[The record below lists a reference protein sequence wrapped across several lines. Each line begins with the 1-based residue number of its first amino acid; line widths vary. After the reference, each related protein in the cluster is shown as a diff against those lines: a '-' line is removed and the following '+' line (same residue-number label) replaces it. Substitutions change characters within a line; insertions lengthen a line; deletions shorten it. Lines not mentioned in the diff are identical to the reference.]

1 MNIIKN
7 NINKVLFGI
16 FTITLLA
23 SCNNEGYD
31 DYTPGVTP
39 SVEMNGE
46 WYIDGSDATGLLFE
60 HKKHVTYDTNLGNN
74 TMYINDNKTGWAIKG
89 KVTVDPKT
97 LTFST
102 TNEPNLIDSGTFTI
116 TEGKILKGA
125 AHSRAGNVTDSIY
138 FKGVFSYAPTQI
150 ITFAGHKR
158 TGFLE
163 DNY

>member
-1 MNIIKN
+1 MKIKN
-7 NINKVLFGI
+7 NINKTLFGI

-23 SCNNEGYD
+23 SCDNSGYD
-31 DYTPGVTP
+31 DYKPELTP

-46 WYIDGSDATGLLFE
+46 WYIDISDANGLQVE
-60 HKKHVTYDTNLGNN
+60 HAKHITYDSNLGNN
-74 TMYINDNKTGWAIKG
+74 TMYINDNKTGWYVKG
-89 KVTVDPKT
+89 KVTVDTKN

-125 AHSRAGNVTDSIY
+125 AHSKAGNVTDSIY
-138 FKGVFSYAPTQI
+138 FKGEFSYDPGHI
-150 ITFAGHKR
+150 LTFSGHKR